1 MHTTNVVGRFRL
13 SSVTR
18 ISNKFFGVQDLPR
31 FGISKQNRVG
41 IRDEGTHR
49 MRDAENNLRD
59 DGIERTLGSGW
70 RDWANIR
77 VGRRELSEPLVRDEG
92 IKEPYWVSTVM
103 FVGLNKNKFIITV
116 LHGLPLFLSY
126 QFSTLFTILMRM
138 FLLVHQP
145 VVVRPSVLS
154 LRCCDSFSR

>member
-1 MHTTNVVGRFRL
+1 MTGLSENLVGMTGL
-13 SSVTR
+13 SEH
-18 ISNKFFGVQDLPR
+18 K
-31 FGISKQNRVG
+31 
-41 IRDEGTHR
+41 
-49 MRDAENNLRD
+49 
-59 DGIERTLGSGW
+59 
-70 RDWANIR
+70 
-77 VGRRELSEPLVRDEG
+77 GREEELSEPLVRDEG

>member
-18 ISNKFFGVQDLPR
+18 ISNKFLGVQDLPR

-49 MRDAENNLRD
+49 MRDTENNLRD

-77 VGRRELSEPLVRDEG
+77 VGMTGLSENLVGMTGLSEHKGREEG
-92 IKEPYWVSTVM
+92 IKRTFGSGW
-103 FVGLNKNKFIITV
+103 G
-116 LHGLPLFLSY
+116 
-126 QFSTLFTILMRM
+126 
-138 FLLVHQP
+138 
-145 VVVRPSVLS
+145 
-154 LRCCDSFSR
+154 D